1 MPLPAD
7 FSEQEHLQGVVRR
20 WMNREIVT
28 HFRGA
33 DQSDLDDDLATSES
47 HLAWACKHKDTD
59 SLIMTQLRWLLFERV
74 RLQRIQVPITGIPA
88 GDAVERRE
96 YKPQIFLYFQEDLA
110 DVESGYTPVSGEISF
125 RLMQYNY
132 DQITPAI
139 AQALA
144 TRINSNFALGSGYI
158 WRKGKV
164 TVSYTDKSK
173 GYQLCLYCRTEAEGI
188 QLVNQVLD
196 INTDAYDADKCNVKE
211 NKAPAAAFPTI
222 PPLDYIYGDSRRLP
236 RKRPIADVRFQYALL
251 HVWGLRHPIPLVDRT
266 SLWPSAL
273 VA

>member
-1 MPLPAD
+1 MALPPQ
-7 FSEQEHLQGVVRR
+7 FSEQEHLQDTIRR
-20 WMNREIVT
+20 WMNREIRDY
-28 HFRGA
+28 FSELGG
-33 DQSDLDDDLATSES
+33 DEWDEDITSPRAS
-47 HLAWACKHKDTD
+47 LRVACNHKDTD
-59 SLIMTQLRWLLFERV
+59 SLLMTSLRWDLFERV

-88 GDAVERRE
+88 GDAIDRRE

-110 DVESGYTPVSGEISF
+110 DVDADYSPVSGEISF

-139 AQALA
+139 AQTFA
-144 TRINSNFALGSGYI
+144 TRINSNFALGSGYV

-196 INTDAYDADKCNVKE
+196 INNDAYDAAKCNVKE
-211 NKAPAAAFPTI
+211 NKSAAAAFPII
-222 PPLDYIYGDSRRLP
+222 PPNDYIYGDTRRLP
-236 RKRPIADVRFQYALL
+236 RRRPVADVRFQYALL

-266 SLWPSAL
+266 TLWPSAL